1 VYAHKKFLYT
11 SMMEAETNGELYT
24 IFGSI
29 PYLKGDLIA
38 TNWYGDQKIIP
49 KGQDD
54 EHIPVEMKLNTP
66 SKKPSPF
73 EEQYAKQLIETP
85 ILNQNE
91 DEDYIKNTRNMVS
104 KL

>member
-1 VYAHKKFLYT
+1 VYAHKKYLYT
-11 SMMEAETNGELYT
+11 SMMEAESNGELHT
-24 IFGSI
+24 IFGST
-29 PYLKGDLIA
+29 PYLKGDLIS

-54 EHIPVEMKLNTP
+54 EYVPVEVKLNVS

-73 EEQYAKQLIETP
+73 EEQYLKENYKQVWTGD
-85 ILNQNE
+85 E
-91 DEDYIKNTRNMVS
+91 DEDYIKGTRKIS